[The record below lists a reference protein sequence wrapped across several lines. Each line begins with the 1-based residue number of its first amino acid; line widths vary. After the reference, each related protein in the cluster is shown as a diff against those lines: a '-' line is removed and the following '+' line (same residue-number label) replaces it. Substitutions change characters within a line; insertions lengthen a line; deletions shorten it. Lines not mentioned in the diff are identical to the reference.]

1 MSVSQSVRRNI
12 TSWGSR
18 WCSTADRG
26 GTATAPS
33 RRPPLAAGRAPP
45 RTAAVAAVAADPAA
59 VAVAD
64 AVEMVADAGISIKQI
79 YECRPFSLRTQFS
92 SA

>member
-45 RTAAVAAVAADPAA
+45 RTVAAAAAPAAAVADV
-59 VAVAD
+59 
-64 AVEMVADAGISIKQI
+64 VEMVADAGISVQHI

-92 SA
+92 SD